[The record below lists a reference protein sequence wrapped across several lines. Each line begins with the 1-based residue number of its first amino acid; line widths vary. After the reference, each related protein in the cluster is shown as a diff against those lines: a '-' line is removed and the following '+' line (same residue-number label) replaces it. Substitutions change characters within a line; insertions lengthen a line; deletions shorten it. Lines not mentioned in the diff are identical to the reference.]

1 MDQPAI
7 TPIMGVRIGLKAF
20 VAAVVGG
27 IGSIP
32 GAAIGGLA
40 LGISES
46 VVGGLWDTTYAEAV
60 AFVFLIVV
68 LLVRPSGILGKASR
82 EKV

>member
-1 MDQPAI
+1 VQ
-7 TPIMGVRIGLKAF
+7 IGLKAF

-32 GAAIGGLA
+32 GAALGGLI
-40 LGISES
+40 LGVSES
-46 VVGGLWDTTYAEAV
+46 VVGGLWETSYAEAV

-68 LLVRPSGILGKASR
+68 LLFKPSGLLGKATR